1 MDSVARDPD
10 AAPEN
15 TGGLHLMAIKEQPS
29 QNWDNLRNAQKKGEI
44 AALIDL
50 LRARLS
56 HEVLVRICGHVFS
69 GSSPHQNQPDEKRQK
84 ILTEAD
90 RLLGKSPD
98 WL

>member
-44 AALIDL
+44 ADLSTFFALGFRTKYWSESVDMSFPVHRRTKISLTRSD
-50 LRARLS
+50 
-56 HEVLVRICGHVFS
+56 
-69 GSSPHQNQPDEKRQK
+69 KRF
-84 ILTEAD
+84 
-90 RLLGKSPD
+90 
-98 WL
+98 